1 MSLFKFIPILLFLI
15 PVYNFYLSNIMYGSW
30 KKMVTFKANVNIRIL
45 SPNTFIL
52 LQTIF
57 LFNIISWI
65 ARDGVESDL
74 DKDFTY

>member
-15 PVYNFYLSNIMYGSW
+15 PVYNFYSSNIMYVSW
-30 KKMVTFKANVNIRIL
+30 KWLRLKPMSISGYFLQI
-45 SPNTFIL
+45 PFIL

>member
-1 MSLFKFIPILLFLI
+1 MSISGYFLQIP
-15 PVYNFYLSNIMYGSW
+15 
-30 KKMVTFKANVNIRIL
+30 
-45 SPNTFIL
+45 FIL